1 MPARRIVVTGQT
13 FEGRMKPPDEFADL
27 LSEAEP
33 STLASLL
40 AATSDI
46 AIVIGEGNLIRSVV
60 YPGRLSTQLDMDRWP
75 GRPFA
80 EIVTPDS
87 RDLADRLLKSART
100 AEASQPQPLAHGASD
115 GQRIEL
121 RYAAAAFDSSRQIM
135 LVGRRIDAMSGKDA
149 LDPYGRLFE
158 FGSQPALVVDGLSGA
173 IWEAS
178 SQAAELL
185 GVTNERLQ
193 GGDVFELVAGPWERE
208 ARARLRGVVAS
219 GRSDSFS
226 AEVGPAGQRFT
237 VTVERHDNGGSTSS
251 LLLRLLPPEHET
263 DTAPPASGLAELVA
277 TIPECLAL
285 LDGDGR
291 IRWCNAAFIAAAGLP
306 DSRMAEGRHLDE
318 FLTLSSGGDIGQFL
332 TATADNGEK
341 RHAEI
346 SLTGSAGEGVK
357 GQLSV
362 AWLANATP
370 PGFGVVIGLSRPADR
385 LRASPD
391 VAALMEMVG
400 SVPMKDLVKDTT
412 DVVERLC
419 IEAAL
424 RLTGNNR
431 AATARA
437 LGLSRQALY
446 LKLERFGLA

>member
-1 MPARRIVVTGQT
+1 
-13 FEGRMKPPDEFADL
+13 MKPTDEFAEL
-27 LSEAEP
+27 FSEAEP
-33 STLASLL
+33 AALANLL

-60 YPGRLSTQLDMDRWP
+60 HPGRLSTQLDMDRWP
-75 GRPFA
+75 GRPFE

-87 RDLADRLLKSART
+87 RDLADRLLKSARE
-100 AEASQPQPLAHGASD
+100 ADASQPQPIAHGAND
-115 GQRIEL
+115 GERIEL
-121 RYAAAAFDSSRQIM
+121 RYAAAAFGSSRQIM
-135 LVGRRIDAMSGKDA
+135 LVGRRIDAMSSADA
-149 LDPYGRLFE
+149 VAPYGRLFE

-173 IWEAS
+173 IWAAS

-185 GVTNERLQ
+185 GVTDDRLR
-193 GGDVFELVAGPWERE
+193 GGDIFELIAGPWERE

-219 GRSDSFS
+219 GRSDSFA
-226 AEVGPAGQRFT
+226 AEVGPAAQRFT
-237 VTVERHDNGGSTSS
+237 VTVERQDNAEAASS
-251 LLLRLLPPEHET
+251 LLLRLLAPEHEA

-277 TIPECLAL
+277 GIPECLAL

-291 IRWCNAAFIAAAGLP
+291 IRWCNAAFLAAAGLP
-306 DSRMAEGRHLDE
+306 DTRMAEGRHLDE
-318 FLTLSSGGDIGQFL
+318 FLTLSSGGDISQFL
-332 TATADNGEK
+332 DATTDKGEK
-341 RHAEI
+341 RRAEV
-346 SLTGSAGEGVK
+346 SFATSTGDGAKGE
-357 GQLSV
+357 LSV
-362 AWLANATP
+362 AWLVNASP
-370 PGFGVVIGLSRPADR
+370 PGFGAVIGLSRPIDR
-385 LRASPD
+385 LRGSASPD

-446 LKLERFGLA
+446 LKLERFGLG

>member
-1 MPARRIVVTGQT
+1 
-13 FEGRMKPPDEFADL
+13 MKAPDEFADL
-27 LSEAEP
+27 LCEAEP
-33 STLASLL
+33 ATLANLL

-46 AIVIGEGNLIRSVV
+46 AIVIGEGNLIRSVIH
-60 YPGRLSTQLDMDRWP
+60 PGKLSTQLDMKDWP
-75 GRPFA
+75 GRAF
-80 EIVTPDS
+80 EEVVTPDS
-87 RDLADRLLKSART
+87 RDLADRLLKSARK
-100 AEASQPQPLAHGASD
+100 AEASQPQPIAHGAGH

-135 LVGRRIDAMSGKDA
+135 LVGRRLDSMSGKDA
-149 LDPYGRLFE
+149 LAPYGRLFE
-158 FGSQPALVVDGLSGA
+158 IGSQPALVVDGLSGA

-193 GGDVFELVAGPWERE
+193 GGDVFALVAGPWERE

-219 GRSDSFS
+219 GRSDSFA
-226 AEVGPAGQRFT
+226 AEVGPAAQRFT
-237 VTVERHDNGGSTSS
+237 VTVERHDNAASASS
-251 LLLRLLPPEHET
+251 LLLRLLPPGH
-263 DTAPPASGLAELVA
+263 DTEAALPASGLAELVA
-277 TIPECLAL
+277 SIPECLAL

-291 IRWCNAAFIAAAGLP
+291 IRWCNAAFLAAAGLP

-318 FLTLSSGGDIGQFL
+318 LLMLSSGGEISQFL
-332 TATADNGEK
+332 DATVDNGEK
-341 RHAEI
+341 RRAEI
-346 SLTGSAGEGVK
+346 SFATSTGDGLKGE
-357 GQLSV
+357 LSV
-362 AWLANATP
+362 AWLANASP
-370 PGFGVVIGLSRPADR
+370 PGFGAVIGLSRPAER
-385 LRASPD
+385 LRGSASPD

-446 LKLERFGLA
+446 LKLERFGLG